1 MKKALSLCCM
11 LVLVFQLLACPIQ
24 AAAPEEMKPY
34 YTGVYSIA
42 ANLRVVNDFLGKSES
57 QAVVIM
63 RSGYSAEVSMTLNQI
78 SSSGVDELKSW
89 SDSLDS
95 TGEVKHTYYIPSG
108 YTYTLVVSID
118 VYDSN
123 GDFVETI
130 ATSDSMVY

>member
-1 MKKALSLCCM
+1 MKKMLSLCCV
-11 LVLVFQLLACPIQ
+11 LILVFQLFVCPIQ
-24 AAAPEEMKPY
+24 AALPEEMNPY
-34 YTGVYSIA
+34 YTGVYSVA
-42 ANLRVVNDFLGKSES
+42 ANLRIVNDLLGKSES
-57 QAVVIM
+57 QAVVIL
-63 RSGYSAEVSMTLNQI
+63 RSGYSAEVSMTLKQI

-89 SDSLDS
+89 NDSLDA

-130 ATSDSMVY
+130 ATNDSMTY